1 MKKQIYLRLL
11 LQITFLTSLSASAQQ
26 DTMQLQIVSPFD
38 SISITGVRALGDPR
52 TGSVEVS
59 MQVRS
64 DYQKL
69 ASVDFAGGAFGDFGV
84 TDGKGTKYKYSSY
97 DGPPGM
103 SYGYNKGY
111 SRIADLMFGQNKVRM
126 VISVQ
131 DTLKTGQSE
140 TLKFRLTKMDTTVRI
155 ITEVHMLCTLMLQY
169 MFEGQKEFYIKNVPV
184 EWLKPTQKLKKG
196 I

>member
-1 MKKQIYLRLL
+1 MNKKIYLRFL
-11 LQITFLTSLSASAQQ
+11 LQITFLTSLYASAQK
-26 DTMQLQIVSPFD
+26 DSMKLQIVPPFD
-38 SISITGVRALGDPR
+38 SISINGVRAIGDPR

-69 ASVDFAGGAFGDFGV
+69 ASIDFAGGAFGDFGV

-111 SRIADLMFGQNKVRM
+111 SRIADLTFGQNKVRM

-140 TLKFRLTKMDTTVRI
+140 TLKFRLTKVDTTVRI

-169 MFEGQKEFYIKNVPV
+169 MFEGQKELYIKNILVQWVKSNP
-184 EWLKPTQKLKKG
+184 KG
-196 I
+196 RQGI